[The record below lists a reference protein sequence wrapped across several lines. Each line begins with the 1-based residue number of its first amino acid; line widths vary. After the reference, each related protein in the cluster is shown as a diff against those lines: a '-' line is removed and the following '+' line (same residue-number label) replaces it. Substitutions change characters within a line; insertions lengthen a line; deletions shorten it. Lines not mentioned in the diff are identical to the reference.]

1 MINTDNVAKFISRT
15 VQPTACS
22 YTTMDVDRWS
32 VELEYPASGVADAAV
47 GPLGAPDWSLLGLVK
62 RWSFA
67 GTTVVQRG
75 RKVTVSERF

>member
-1 MINTDNVAKFISRT
+1 MINTDNVAKFLARN

-32 VELEYPASGVADAAV
+32 VELEYAAAEVAAIALDA
-47 GPLGAPDWSLLGLVK
+47 LGEPDFKVFSLVR
-62 RWSFA
+62 RWNFA